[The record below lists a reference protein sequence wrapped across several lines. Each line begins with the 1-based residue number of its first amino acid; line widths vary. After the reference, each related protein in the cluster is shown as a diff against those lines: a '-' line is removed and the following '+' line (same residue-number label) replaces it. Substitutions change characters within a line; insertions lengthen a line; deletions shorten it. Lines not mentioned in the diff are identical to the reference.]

1 MNFRRS
7 LASGPE
13 DGEVMSTMPVDH
25 FAPFNKRSR
34 CRGRSVPGR
43 WSRIRSLV
51 IAATLA
57 GAVSIVPVA
66 TAGPAAAY
74 SGPANLW
81 ACRPNPVPAYYQGE
95 ISNLINATYGIC
107 AAIPYGTYGQTSGWT
122 TVGGGRAWFYVQQN
136 PNGYT
141 QLQLSGPGYWWA
153 YWQQN
158 PRDWSHGGCSWYQ
171 EQVNTWSGGPYF
183 HTTGWYCG

>member
-1 MNFRRS
+1 VNVRRS
-7 LASGPE
+7 LVIGL
-13 DGEVMSTMPVDH
+13 DGEVVPAMPVGLA
-25 FAPFNKRSR
+25 APSSKGGVRG
-34 CRGRSVPGR
+34 GRSVSGR
-43 WSRIRSLV
+43 WSRIRSLA
-51 IAATLA
+51 IAAALA
-57 GAVSIVPVA
+57 GAVSMGAVA

-95 ISNLINATYGIC
+95 INNLINATYGIC
-107 AAIPYGTYGQTSGWT
+107 ASIPYGTYGQTSGWT

-136 PNGYT
+136 PDGYT